1 MLSRMFCKGSAIAIN
16 SGEFLTVTPARTQ
29 VKAVGSKLIFTC
41 TLVRPQLPDTTTTTG
56 TPLTQL
62 VFMQWKG
69 PDSNYV
75 TSQKGRCVIWRLS
88 DWLTD
93 WTVCL
98 NWIDWLIGSIELLG
112 QSITICYKPYNCLVT
127 SLSFRMNNAIDS
139 IESDSYFRP
148 RVSKSSNI
156 SNISE
161 DDCKFISGST
171 LAFAFDYSLL
181 IFIECEHAL
190 ILNLEC

>member
-1 MLSRMFCKGSAIAIN
+1 M
-16 SGEFLTVTPARTQ
+16 
-29 VKAVGSKLIFTC
+29 
-41 TLVRPQLPDTTTTTG
+41 
-56 TPLTQL
+56 
-62 VFMQWKG
+62 
-69 PDSNYV
+69 
-75 TSQKGRCVIWRLS
+75 
-88 DWLTD
+88 
-93 WTVCL
+93 
-98 NWIDWLIGSIELLG
+98 IGSIELLG